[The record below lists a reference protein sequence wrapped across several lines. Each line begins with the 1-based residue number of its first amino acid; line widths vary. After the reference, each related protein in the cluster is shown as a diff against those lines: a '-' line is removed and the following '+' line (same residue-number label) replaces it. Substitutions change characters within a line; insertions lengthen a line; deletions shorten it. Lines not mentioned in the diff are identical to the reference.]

1 MHRRVMH
8 RQGEYQDGFMLLE
21 AMIAIALLAI
31 GILGFM
37 SSFVS
42 TVRAS
47 DDATQQDEMRVALEN
62 MGEFLRSSEF
72 DMLYANMNGAYLEV
86 PNLRGENG
94 SSAYAVIDFFVNER
108 KLPAEFGPV
117 FDLDGDPTK
126 QVLDCSATYEM
137 LPTRITLRYMANGG
151 PIQKTV
157 YMLLVPDN

>member
-1 MHRRVMH
+1 
-8 RQGEYQDGFMLLE
+8 MLLE

-42 TVRAS
+42 TVKAS
-47 DDATQQDEMRVALEN
+47 DDATQQDEVRVALEN
-62 MGEFLRSSEF
+62 MVEFLRSLEF
-72 DMLYANMNGAYLEV
+72 DMLYTNLNGAYLEV
-86 PNLRGENG
+86 PSLRGENG
-94 SSAYAVIDFFVNER
+94 YSAYAVVDFFVNEH

-117 FDLDGDPTK
+117 LDLDGDPAK

-137 LPTRITLRYMANGG
+137 LPTRITLRYLANGG
-151 PIQKTV
+151 PMQKTL